1 MEEIQA
7 TNEETISGE
16 GDSDGDDNTQAV
28 PPVSPLIEFGLISPQ
43 IGILI
48 DILIFWTNFDCVEKK
63 FWTVNGVF
71 RPFNQTCL
79 TWLGKM
85 RF

>member
-1 MEEIQA
+1 MSERTPTQTQPKTAVNPSQIVEEILIDLQA

-16 GDSDGDDNTQAV
+16 GDDNGHTQAV

-48 DILIFWTNFDCVEKK
+48 DI
-63 FWTVNGVF
+63 
-71 RPFNQTCL
+71 
-79 TWLGKM
+79 
-85 RF
+85 